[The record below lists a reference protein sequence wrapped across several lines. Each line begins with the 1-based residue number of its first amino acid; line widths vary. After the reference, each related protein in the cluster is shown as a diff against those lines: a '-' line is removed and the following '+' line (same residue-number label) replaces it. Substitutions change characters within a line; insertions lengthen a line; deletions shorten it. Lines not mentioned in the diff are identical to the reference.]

1 MIKKIQN
8 FNTKTNAMP
17 HQCEA
22 ISYIVKNK
30 NIALFDEQ
38 GLGKTKIVIDSLSYL
53 LKEQLIEGVLVIAPM
68 SLLYNWEMEVEKHS
82 FLIPNVLK
90 GTDKEKR
97 FKYLT
102 GANFYIINYE
112 SVISELQTIKRFC
125 KSYEVSIVLD
135 ESARIKNPESKT
147 TEAVFELIDLSIK
160 RIIIS
165 GTPVANKPYDLWAQ
179 FYFLDKGELLGK
191 DFNKFK
197 AMYSEKNANYK
208 SNINQLK
215 EIVKNNSIRRT
226 KNNELDLPEKKY
238 IREDVVLAGKQLEI
252 YEQLRKELVLEVK
265 NIKGDTIID
274 ESSNLL
280 KKLLRLT
287 QITSNPYLIDK
298 SYSETPVKYIAL
310 DKIIETIIST
320 NEKLLVWTSFVENIV
335 LLKLRY
341 KKYKPLVI
349 FGDVPI
355 KDRAEY
361 IKTFQESDIN
371 KIMILNPSA
380 AREGITLTKANH
392 AIYLDRNFN
401 LVDYLQSQDRIHRIS
416 QDKVCTIYKIIAKN
430 TIDEYIESHV
440 DAKSDIA
447 SFIQGDKP
455 ELKNETFDFLTNKK
469 ELLSILGG

>member
-1 MIKKIQN
+1 MTRKIQN
-8 FNTKTNAMP
+8 YNSKTVALP
-17 HQCEA
+17 HQNEA
-22 ISYIVKNK
+22 IAYIIKND

-38 GLGKTKIVIDSLSYL
+38 GLGKTKIVIDSLACL
-53 LKEQLIEGVLVIAPM
+53 LKEQRIEGILVIAPM
-68 SLLYNWEMEVEKHS
+68 SLLFNWEQEVEKHTY
-82 FLIPNVLK
+82 LIPNVLK
-90 GTDKEKR
+90 GTDREKR
-97 FKYLT
+97 YKYLT

-112 SVISELQTIKRFC
+112 SVIAELDTIKRFC
-125 KSYEVSIVLD
+125 KSYDVAIVLD
-135 ESARIKNPESKT
+135 ESARIKDPKTKT
-147 TEAVFELIDLSIK
+147 TQAVFELIDLSIK

-165 GTPVANKPYDLWAQ
+165 GTPVANKPYDLWSQ
-179 FYFLDKGELLGK
+179 FYFLDKGKLLGN

-197 AMYSEKNANYK
+197 SLYNERNENYIKNIGK
-208 SNINQLK
+208 LK
-215 EIVKNNSIRRT
+215 EIVKMNSIRRT

-238 IREDVVLAGKQLEI
+238 IKEEVVLCGKQFEL
-252 YEQLRKELVLEVK
+252 YEQLRKELFLEVQ
-265 NIKGDTIID
+265 NIKGDIIID

-287 QITSNPYLIDK
+287 QITSNPFLIDK
-298 SYSETPVKYIAL
+298 SYSDDPAKYIAL
-310 DKIIETIIST
+310 DNIIEIILAG
-320 NEKLLVWTSFVENIV
+320 NEKLLIWTSFVENIV
-335 LLKLRY
+335 LLKQRY

-349 FGDVPI
+349 YGDVPI
-355 KDRAEY
+355 NIRSEY
-361 IKTFQESDIN
+361 VNTFQSSETN

-416 QDKVCTIYKIIAKN
+416 QDKVCSIYKIIAKN

-447 SFIQGDKP
+447 SFIQGDNS
-455 ELKNETFDFLTNKK
+455 ELKHTTYDFLTNKK